1 MNVFEVDCREKL
13 LFCDQ
18 ATPNNIHIIQ
28 MPDAP
33 MKSSNETNY
42 GDLSK
47 IQHRINFS
55 ENGQFNAPVKSYVHR
70 DINLF
75 DGIHEKLIFLDPEI
89 QNDTLTNVIPNAP
102 KKSLNDPRELT
113 KIIEQRIDFRKMEE
127 FRTPRKSFAPRNMK
141 QFNDTPKKLIFCD
154 PVSPSNARILQE
166 TPDTPM
172 KSLYEKHDLSKVEK
186 RIDFRQK
193 MQMSAPTKDYSPRD
207 VDQFYDIMKKIVNSD
222 PKSPNNNFKLNEIPQ
237 TPEKSLYNTSDL
249 SKVEMYL
256 GILIYSMMFAKKLL
270 FIDPDTEDSQLVY
283 RNTQSATLGK
293 NKYFYFKLKI
303 IKSNNDKKQ
312 NNNDELKDKIVDNSN
327 KEDLIITLTSKKGH
341 ADMYIDTKRSDPTRQ
356 QHIWHSATCDDKQT
370 LILKSEQLK
379 DVSWIYIGVHAYK
392 EETEFSIFVD
402 TQEIDNNEL
411 KRKTMNKGNSLVAN
425 DSGRKDDPNYQ
436 MCDTCGRYISKMSMT
451 MHSMTCA
458 RRNWHCKLCNKSF
471 EVKTKNNHIHCKQ
484 CDIICTS
491 ENNLKKHTELKHDVQ
506 PCPMCKQSVPAET
519 LKYHMSDQCE
529 MRMIACQWCSM
540 QITQASKLKHE
551 EHCASQV

>member
-1 MNVFEVDCREKL
+1 MRSTKSITFKL
-13 LFCDQ
+13 KVWPSAF
-18 ATPNNIHIIQ
+18 
-28 MPDAP
+28 M
-33 MKSSNETNY
+33 
-42 GDLSK
+42 
-47 IQHRINFS
+47 
-55 ENGQFNAPVKSYVHR
+55 
-70 DINLF
+70 
-75 DGIHEKLIFLDPEI
+75 
-89 QNDTLTNVIPNAP
+89 
-102 KKSLNDPRELT
+102 
-113 KIIEQRIDFRKMEE
+113 
-127 FRTPRKSFAPRNMK
+127 
-141 QFNDTPKKLIFCD
+141 DTPKNLEGSDKCILPERCLTKLLRHPNDHLPQPVIFQIES
-154 PVSPSNARILQE
+154 VSEFRKGQIHCGVLEFTAPNETAYIPNWMLQSLKE
-166 TPDTPM
+166 RGDKPAKEGDYMRFRFRNLVKVSYAKFRPKTSAFSKLPTPKQT
-172 KSLYEKHDLSKVEK
+172 LEHVLSKFTTLTVGQTFPLSEGVTGSGSK
-186 RIDFRQK
+186 TFILTVTKLKCEDGSDIAGCLVNTTLEVDFEEPEQK
-193 MQMSAPTKDYSPRD
+193 
-207 VDQFYDIMKKIVNSD
+207 
-222 PKSPNNNFKLNEIPQ
+222 
-237 TPEKSLYNTSDL
+237 
-249 SKVEMYL
+249 
-256 GILIYSMMFAKKLL
+256 
-270 FIDPDTEDSQLVY
+270 DTEDSQLVY